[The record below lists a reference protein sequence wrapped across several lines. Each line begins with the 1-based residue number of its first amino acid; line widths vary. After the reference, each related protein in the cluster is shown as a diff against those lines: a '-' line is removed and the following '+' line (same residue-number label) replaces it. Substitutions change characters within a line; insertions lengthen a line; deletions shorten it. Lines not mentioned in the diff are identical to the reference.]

1 MSPEV
6 DFSTL
11 ANPSI
16 RLLKAYDPG
25 HDIPALRSR
34 FGMAGGLLE
43 LGSNENCYGPSSTVY
58 NALAAEMTALHRY
71 PDPSGKLL
79 KTAIARIH
87 GVDADQIILGN
98 GSHELL
104 MQLAQVFAGPQ
115 DEILVSRYCFA
126 VYPIATQAAGAQLI
140 VADALPENSAMPLG
154 HDLDALAA
162 AISERTKLIFFA
174 NPNNP
179 TGTWFSTE
187 SLAAFMANV
196 PATVLVVVDEA
207 YIEYASD
214 PALVSAMPLRIDHA
228 NLIIARTFSKA
239 HGLAALRAGYLVADA
254 AVVRAIE
261 PIRESFNLNALALA
275 AANAALAD
283 GEHVDA
289 VRARNA
295 EQRIWLASELSALG
309 LKALPS
315 QTNFL
320 LVHFGDKTNLI
331 EAALL
336 ERGVILRPMGAYG
349 LPEYLRITIAGR
361 AENERLLEVLKECL
375 ACA

>member
-1 MSPEV
+1 MSPAV
-6 DFSTL
+6 DFSVL

-34 FGMAGGLLE
+34 FATDGGLLE
-43 LGSNENCYGPSSTVY
+43 LGSNENCYGPSPAVY
-58 NALAAEMTALHRY
+58 SALAAEMTALNRY
-71 PDPSGKLL
+71 PDPSGKAL
-79 KTAIARIH
+79 KMAIARTH
-87 GVDADQIILGN
+87 GIDASQIILGN

-126 VYPIATQAAGAQLI
+126 VYPIATQAAGAEL
-140 VADALPENSAMPLG
+140 VVVDALPENSAMPLG

-162 AISERTKLIFFA
+162 GISERTKLIFFA

-179 TGTWFSTE
+179 TGTWFPTE
-187 SLAAFMANV
+187 SLAAFMAKI

-207 YIEYASD
+207 YVEFADD
-214 PALVSAMPLRIDHA
+214 PALVSALPLRERYA

-254 AVVRAIE
+254 SVVRAIE

-275 AANAALAD
+275 AAHASLAD
-283 GEHVDA
+283 LEHVET
-289 VRARNA
+289 VRTRNA
-295 EQRIWLASELSALG
+295 EQRTWLASELSAMG
-309 LKALPS
+309 LKVLPS

-320 LVHFGDKTNLI
+320 LVRFGDKTNLI

-349 LPEYLRITIAGR
+349 LSEHLRITIAGR
-361 AENERLLEVLKECL
+361 AENERLLAVLKECM
-375 ACA
+375 A